1 MNLLHIAPISKNIT
15 SGLTNSVYNL
25 AEAQLRNK
33 NKIGVVSS
41 KKSKNLFSKN
51 IKYTQIGDK
60 NIFYLI
66 FFFSIKKM
74 LKSFGEPDVVIF
86 HDIYNLKCDSTA
98 KNVQINRASC
108 NVQ

>member
-66 FFFSIKKM
+66 FFFLNKKNAQ
-74 LKSFGEPDVVIF
+74 VIW
-86 HDIYNLKCDSTA
+86 
-98 KNVQINRASC
+98 
-108 NVQ
+108 